1 MSFDNDINT
10 PLSYFRDFNVPPQT
24 TTEKVVELPLKSKA
38 SLVMKLV
45 LKDESSETSEEDFD
59 GAIDTSASKELP
71 PVSDRV
77 SETITSKDPSEKLVS
92 EPSLS
97 RNTTTSIS
105 NELNN
110 KNSGVTLRE
119 GCCPCLLENL
129 DSTTSLLLQIY
140 NEDRSRRNATTT
152 TVSPNTEAP
161 ITVAAKSKRSVKQDA
176 SKSISKRKKRRNRKR
191 RKKNPRPKRQR
202 TNQIGILSQLD
213 VCCLCNFLPEE
224 DLTLLTAQNNDD
236 ASGNNF
242 RNDSFPSSSTEST
255 STTTERIEMTS
266 KIFPDDIS
274 STTTKVTPPQS
285 QKASSDASDEID
297 KFKDATTPIT
307 TLQGAL

>member
-24 TTEKVVELPLKSKA
+24 TTEKVVELPSKSKA

-45 LKDESSETSEEDFD
+45 LKNESSESSEKDFD
-59 GAIDTSASKELP
+59 GAIDTSTSKELP
-71 PVSDRV
+71 TVSDRV
-77 SETITSKDPSEKLVS
+77 SDTSTLTEKPDA

-224 DLTLLTAQNNDD
+224 DLTLLSAQNNDD

-274 STTTKVTPPQS
+274 STTTKVTTPKL

>member
-71 PVSDRV
+71 TVSDRV
-77 SETITSKDPSEKLVS
+77 SDTSTLKEPSEKLVA

-224 DLTLLTAQNNDD
+224 DLTLLSAQNNDD

-255 STTTERIEMTS
+255 STTTERIKMTS
-266 KIFPDDIS
+266 EIFPDDIS
-274 STTTKVTPPQS
+274 STTKVATPQS

-297 KFKDATTPIT
+297 KFKNATTPIT
-307 TLQGAL
+307 KLQGAL

>member
-10 PLSYFRDFNVPPQT
+10 PLSYFRDFNLPPQT

-45 LKDESSETSEEDFD
+45 MKNESPETSEKDFD
-59 GAIDTSASKELP
+59 GAIDTSTSKELP
-71 PVSDRV
+71 TVSDRV

-224 DLTLLTAQNNDD
+224 DLTLLSAQNNDD

-266 KIFPDDIS
+266 KIFPDDNS
-274 STTTKVTPPQS
+274 STTTKVTTPKS

>member
-1 MSFDNDINT
+1 MPFDNDVNT
-10 PLSYFRDFNVPPQT
+10 QLYYFRDFNVPPQT
-24 TTEKVVELPLKSKA
+24 TTEKVVELPSKSKT

-45 LKDESSETSEEDFD
+45 MENESSETSEKDFEE
-59 GAIDTSASKELP
+59 AIDTSTSKELP
-71 PVSDRV
+71 TVSDRV
-77 SETITSKDPSEKLVS
+77 SDTSTLKQPAEKLDV

-161 ITVAAKSKRSVKQDA
+161 ITVAAKSKRSVKQYA

-224 DLTLLTAQNNDD
+224 DLTLLSVQNNDD

-255 STTTERIEMTS
+255 STTTERIKMTS

-274 STTTKVTPPQS
+274 STTKVATPQS

>member
-1 MSFDNDINT
+1 
-10 PLSYFRDFNVPPQT
+10 
-24 TTEKVVELPLKSKA
+24 
-38 SLVMKLV
+38 MKLV
-45 LKDESSETSEEDFD
+45 VKNESSETSEKDFD
-59 GAIDTSASKELP
+59 GAIDTTTSTELP
-71 PVSDRV
+71 TVSDRV
-77 SETITSKDPSEKLVS
+77 SDTSTLKDPSEKLVA
-92 EPSLS
+92 ETSLS

-110 KNSGVTLRE
+110 KNSDVTLRE

-140 NEDRSRRNATTT
+140 NEDRIRRNATTT

-161 ITVAAKSKRSVKQDA
+161 ITVASKSKRSVKQDA

-202 TNQIGILSQLD
+202 TNQIGILNQLD

-224 DLTLLTAQNNDD
+224 DLTLLSAQNNDD

-255 STTTERIEMTS
+255 STTTEKIKMTS

-274 STTTKVTPPQS
+274 STTKVATPQS

-307 TLQGAL
+307 KLQGAL

>member
-10 PLSYFRDFNVPPQT
+10 PLSYFRVNVPPPT

-45 LKDESSETSEEDFD
+45 VKNESSETLEKDFD
-59 GAIDTSASKELP
+59 GAIDTSTSKELP
-71 PVSDRV
+71 TVSDRV
-77 SETITSKDPSEKLVS
+77 SDTSTLTEKPDA

-119 GCCPCLLENL
+119 GCCPCVLENL

-255 STTTERIEMTS
+255 STTTERIKMTS

-274 STTTKVTPPQS
+274 STTTKVTTPKS

>member
-45 LKDESSETSEEDFD
+45 VKNESSETLEKDFD
-59 GAIDTSASKELP
+59 GAIDTSTSKELP
-71 PVSDRV
+71 TVSDRV
-77 SETITSKDPSEKLVS
+77 SDTSTLTEKPDA

-161 ITVAAKSKRSVKQDA
+161 ITVASKSKRSVKQDA

-224 DLTLLTAQNNDD
+224 DLTLLSAQNNDD

-255 STTTERIEMTS
+255 STTTEKIKMTS

-274 STTTKVTPPQS
+274 STTTKVTTPKS

>member
-45 LKDESSETSEEDFD
+45 VKNESSETLEKDFD
-59 GAIDTSASKELP
+59 GAIDTSTSKELP
-71 PVSDRV
+71 TVSDRV
-77 SETITSKDPSEKLVS
+77 SDTSTLTEKPDA

-224 DLTLLTAQNNDD
+224 DLTLLSAQNNDD

-274 STTTKVTPPQS
+274 STTKVATPQS

>member
-1 MSFDNDINT
+1 M
-10 PLSYFRDFNVPPQT
+10 PPQS

-45 LKDESSETSEEDFD
+45 MKNESSETSEKDFD
-59 GAIDTSASKELP
+59 GAIVTSTSKELP
-71 PVSDRV
+71 TVSDRV
-77 SETITSKDPSEKLVS
+77 SDTSTLKEPSEKLVA

-97 RNTTTSIS
+97 PNTTSIS
-105 NELNN
+105 NEANN
-110 KNSGVTLRE
+110 KNPGVTLRE

-140 NEDRSRRNATTT
+140 NEDRNRRNSTT

-161 ITVAAKSKRSVKQDA
+161 ITVATKSKRSVKQDA
-176 SKSISKRKKRRNRKR
+176 SKSISKRKKRKNGKR
-191 RKKNPRPKRQR
+191 RKKKPRPKRQR

-224 DLTLLTAQNNDD
+224 DLILLSAQNNDG
-236 ASGNNF
+236 ASGNDLK
-242 RNDSFPSSSTEST
+242 NDSFPSTSTQST

-274 STTTKVTPPQS
+274 STTTKVTTPKL
-285 QKASSDASDEID
+285 QKAPSDASDEID
-297 KFKDATTPIT
+297 KFKDATTTIT
-307 TLQGAL
+307 TLQGVL

>member
-45 LKDESSETSEEDFD
+45 LKNESSETSEKDFEE
-59 GAIDTSASKELP
+59 AIDTSTSKELP
-71 PVSDRV
+71 TVSDRV

-224 DLTLLTAQNNDD
+224 DLTLLSAQNNDD

-255 STTTERIEMTS
+255 STTTERIKMTS
-266 KIFPDDIS
+266 EIFPDDIS
-274 STTTKVTPPQS
+274 STTKVATPQS

>member
-1 MSFDNDINT
+1 
-10 PLSYFRDFNVPPQT
+10 
-24 TTEKVVELPLKSKA
+24 
-38 SLVMKLV
+38 MKLV

-59 GAIDTSASKELP
+59 GAIDTSTSKELP
-71 PVSDRV
+71 TVSDRV
-77 SETITSKDPSEKLVS
+77 SDTSTLKEPAEKLVA

-97 RNTTTSIS
+97 PNTTSIS

-140 NEDRSRRNATTT
+140 NEDRNRRNTTT

-161 ITVAAKSKRSVKQDA
+161 ITVSTKSKRSVKQEA
-176 SKSISKRKKRRNRKR
+176 SKSISKRKKRKNGKR
-191 RKKNPRPKRQR
+191 RKKKPRPKRQR

-224 DLTLLTAQNNDD
+224 DLILLSAQNNDG
-236 ASGNNF
+236 ASGNDIK
-242 RNDSFPSSSTEST
+242 NDSFPSTSTQST

-274 STTTKVTPPQS
+274 STTTKVTTPKS

-307 TLQGAL
+307 TIQGAL